1 MVDVEVYGEMLSTL
15 PQDDDHPYRTGAWRP
30 QHVEYDADD
39 LAVAGELPPDLYGVY
54 LRNTENPL
62 HPAIARYHPFDGDGM
77 IHKVSF
83 RDGHVSYRNRFVR
96 TDGLLA
102 EQEAGRSLWAGLAE
116 KPGLAVRRTR
126 C

>member
-1 MVDVEVYGEMLSTL
+1 MTTPTGRVRGGRRASSTTPTDLDVV
-15 PQDDDHPYRTGAWRP
+15 
-30 QHVEYDADD
+30 
-39 LAVAGELPPDLYGVY
+39 GELPDDLYGVY

-62 HPAIARYHPFDGDGM
+62 HPAIVRYHPFDGDAM

-102 EQEAGRSLWAGLAE
+102 EQEAGRSLWAGIAE
-116 KPGLAVRRTR
+116 NPDYWPPARTAGAPAAG
-126 C
+126 